1 MLASAEWQPLNEQ
14 ERAVVTALS
23 QRLAGFDTVAPDLLL
38 VFVRGYLTDGV
49 WHDPTLTLILT
60 LSLALTLRLTLTLT
74 LTLTRC
80 RHDRAAA
87 ERVPRV
93 ACAA

>member
-38 VFVRGYLTDGV
+38 VFVRGYLTDGSPN
-49 WHDPTLTLILT
+49 PTQ
-60 LSLALTLRLTLTLT
+60 
-74 LTLTRC
+74 
-80 RHDRAAA
+80 H
-87 ERVPRV
+87 PNPNPNPNPQPKP
-93 ACAA
+93 

>member
-38 VFVRGYLTDGV
+38 VFVRGYLTDGNHNPNPNPNV
-49 WHDPTLTLILT
+49 GPSPL
-60 LSLALTLRLTLTLT
+60 
-74 LTLTRC
+74 
-80 RHDRAAA
+80 
-87 ERVPRV
+87 
-93 ACAA
+93 